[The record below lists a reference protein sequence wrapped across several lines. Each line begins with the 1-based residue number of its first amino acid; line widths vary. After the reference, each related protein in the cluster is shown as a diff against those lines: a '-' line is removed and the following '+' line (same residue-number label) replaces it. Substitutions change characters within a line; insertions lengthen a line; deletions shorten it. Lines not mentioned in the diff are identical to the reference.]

1 MSKIKTETVA
11 PTKSKAGR
19 TTKIDTVVGMLR
31 RKSGAS
37 AQALSDATGWQLHS
51 VRGAIAGH
59 IKKKLGLVVVTTKT
73 DGKTV
78 YRIEA

>member
-1 MSKIKTETVA
+1 MSKIKAETA
-11 PTKSKAGR
+11 ASTKVKPAR
-19 TTKIDTVVGMLR
+19 TTKIDTVITMLR
-31 RKSGAS
+31 RKNGAD
-37 AQALSDATGWQLHS
+37 APALSEATGWQLHS

-73 DGKTV
+73 DGKTI